1 MNRLFKNKSPSGK
14 YFLLSN
20 DIFDEALSP
29 KEFVVF
35 AYLKK
40 CSNINRMSYPSRK
53 NIAKNCNFNIRT
65 IDAAL
70 DGLEYKGLVT
80 ISARYNAHGQ
90 TSNLYTITES
100 Y

>member
-1 MNRLFKNKSPSGK
+1 MYKDRLPSGK

-20 DIFDEALSP
+20 NIFDEALSL

-40 CSNINRMSYPSRK
+40 CSDINRMSYPSRK
-53 NIAKNCNFNIRT
+53 NIAKNCNCNIRT

-70 DGLEYKGLVT
+70 DGLEDKVLIT
-80 ISARYNAHGQ
+80 ISARYNANGQ
-90 TSNLYTITES
+90 TSNLYTIAES

>member
-1 MNRLFKNKSPSGK
+1 
-14 YFLLSN
+14 
-20 DIFDEALSP
+20 
-29 KEFVVF
+29 
-35 AYLKK
+35 
-40 CSNINRMSYPSRK
+40 MSYPSRK

-80 ISARYNAHGQ
+80 ISARYNANGQ

>member
-1 MNRLFKNKSPSGK
+1 MYKNRLPSGK

-20 DIFDEALSP
+20 NIFDEAFSP

-40 CSNINRMSYPSRK
+40 RSDINRMSYLSRK
-53 NIAKNCNFNIRT
+53 NIAKNCNCNIRT

-70 DGLEYKGLVT
+70 DGLKDKGLIT
-80 ISARYNAHGQ
+80 ILARYNADGQ
-90 TSNLYTITES
+90 TSNLYTIAES